1 MENKE
6 IETGDFVYIQVDKN
20 EGYYGILKSIK
31 KLNTTQTLYGVEI
44 SHYNTGC
51 EVWEEDDKIKY
62 GFLVKDGYESVRKN
76 ISKLNEE
83 AEWSSHQSSS
93 LKKMRTEMRNR
104 SKSPAQV

>member
-1 MENKE
+1 MIKE
-6 IETGDFVYIQVDKN
+6 IKTGDFVYIQVDKN

-44 SHYNTGC
+44 SHYSTGC

-62 GFLVKDGYESVRKN
+62 GFLVKDGYEAVRKN

-93 LKKMRTEMRNR
+93 LKKMRTEMRNH
-104 SKSPAQV
+104 SKSPTQV